1 MITTLLAVNCPAIQ
15 QRGSFLRVLD
25 APTFTNGNAPVS
37 ENMTTGTGS
46 NFRYDTIRPHATRLD
61 LLSGYG
67 GANANCIL
75 SGSNLGNELVLVAPG
90 GGLTLTI
97 RAGHANVGGLVEVAA
112 TSLLAVPDATARVW
126 VWLQQNGTL
135 SYTTTTA
142 PPSSPSC
149 LIGSCVTS
157 GGNITAVDNSG
168 VLYLQAG
175 VLWRNTADAGAPTD
189 SPPAS
194 VAGLKTLNP
203 FCTYEWDGVGHR
215 QMYMPIRTS
224 DPASPQNGDIWFR
237 TDTGYAGTRIQTAG
251 GILTGTGATA
261 PM

>member
-1 MITTLLAVNCPAIQ
+1 MPNILLASACPAVQ
-15 QRGSFLRVLD
+15 QPTGFIGLAAAQS
-25 APTFTNGNAPVS
+25 APNSRNAETDGTSLFVS
-37 ENMTTGTGS
+37 KALQ
-46 NFRYDTIRPHATRLD
+46 PHAARLD
-61 LLSGYG
+61 ILAASG
-67 GANANCIL
+67 GANAHAIL
-75 SGSNLGNELVLVAPG
+75 VGSSGGTECQLAAPSLGLMLRVRRGQCLIGTQA
-90 GGLTLTI
+90 
-97 RAGHANVGGLVEVAA
+97 EVPAD
-112 TSLLAVPDATARVW
+112 TTFAVPDNTTRVW
-126 VWLQQNGTL
+126 VWLLITGVL
-135 SYTTTTA
+135 SATVTTT
-142 PPSSPSC
+142 PPSTACC
-149 LIGSCVTS
+149 LLGSCVTL
-157 GGNITAVDNSG
+157 GGNITSVDSSG
-168 VLYLQAG
+168 VLYLQGG

-237 TDTGYAGTRIQTAG
+237 TDTGFAGTRIQTAG